1 MKTLT
6 FPRGGIH
13 PPEYKLSEHAP
24 IENFPLPRTAVIPLA
39 QHVGAPARCL
49 VQKGDRVKVGTLIGE
64 AEGFVSA
71 RVHSSVS
78 GVVKKIEEVPLV
90 NAYKV
95 PAVIVEV
102 EGDEWEEGI
111 LRDRELQ
118 AIGNV
123 TPSEII
129 QRVKEAGIVGMGG
142 ATFPAHIK
150 LQLPPGK
157 RPDTLIIDGAE
168 CEPFLTADHRLML
181 ERPDEILRGVQLM
194 MRALEV
200 PRAVIAIE
208 ENKPDA
214 LALLQRR
221 SENLRR
227 DIEVVALRTK
237 YPQGGEKQLI
247 KAVLNRE
254 VPSGKLPIDVGC
266 IVNNIGTAFAIY
278 EAVLLHKP
286 LVERIVTVTG
296 PSVPRPSNY
305 RVRIGTAS
313 SQLLEATGVEL
324 ARVRKIVAGGPMMGK
339 AGSTLDFPV
348 TKGTSGILVYYE
360 QDCRPREPAPC
371 IRCAK
376 CVQVCPMGLEPYL
389 LEKLGEKNRLEE
401 AERRGLMDCMEC
413 GSCSYICPAD
423 RPILDY
429 IRTAK
434 AKILK
439 LRRERKPT

>member
-1 MKTLT
+1 MNTLT

-24 IENFPLPRTAVIPLA
+24 IENFPLPEIAVIPLS
-39 QHVGAPARCL
+39 QHVGAPAQCL
-49 VQKGDRVKVGTLIGE
+49 VKKGDKVKVGTLLGE
-64 AEGFVSA
+64 ANGFVSS
-71 RVHSSVS
+71 RIHSSVS
-78 GVVKKIEEVPLV
+78 GTVLKIEDVPMA

-95 PAVIVEV
+95 SAVFVKV
-102 EGDEWEEGI
+102 EGDVWEEGI
-111 LRDRELQ
+111 LPGNQLM
-118 AIGNV
+118 AIGNI
-123 TPSEII
+123 TSEQII
-129 QRVKEAGIVGMGG
+129 QKVKDAGIVGMGG

-157 RPDTLIIDGAE
+157 KPDTLIIDGAE

-181 ERPDEILRGVQLM
+181 EKPDEILRGVQLM
-194 MRALEV
+194 MRALGV
-200 PRAVIAIE
+200 QRAIIAIE
-208 ENKPDA
+208 ENKQDA
-214 LALLQRR
+214 IDILTAR

-227 DIEVVALRTK
+227 EIAVVSLRTK

-278 EAVLLHKP
+278 EAALLNKP
-286 LVERIVTVTG
+286 LFERIVTVTG
-296 PSVPRPSNY
+296 PRVPRPGNY
-305 RVRIGTAS
+305 RVRVGTPA
-313 SQLLEATGVEL
+313 SQLLMAAGVEL
-324 ARVRKIVAGGPMMGK
+324 DKVKKLVAGGPMMGK

-348 TKGTSGILVYYE
+348 TKGTSGLLVFYDA
-360 QDCRPREPAPC
+360 DCQPRRVSPC
-371 IRCAK
+371 IRCAR
-376 CVQVCPMGLEPYL
+376 CVQACPMGLEPYL

-401 AERRGLMDCMEC
+401 AERRGIMDCMEC

-434 AKILK
+434 ARILK
-439 LRRERKPT
+439 IRREKKPT

>member
-24 IENFPLPRTAVIPLA
+24 IENFPLPKTAVIPLA

-78 GVVKKIEEVPLV
+78 GVVKKIGEVPLV

-227 DIEVVALRTK
+227 DIAVVALRTK

-313 SQLLEATGVEL
+313 AQLLEATGVEL

>member
-1 MKTLT
+1 MTSLT

-13 PPEYKLSEHAP
+13 PPEFKLSHHAP
-24 IENFPLPRTAVIPLA
+24 IENFPLPETAIIPLS
-39 QHVGAPARCL
+39 QHVGAPAQCL
-49 VQKGDRVKVGTLIGE
+49 VKKGDKVKVGTLIGE
-64 AEGFVSA
+64 ANGFVSA
-71 RVHSSVS
+71 RIHSSVS
-78 GVVKKIEEVPLV
+78 GTVLKIEDAPMA

-95 PAVIVEV
+95 ASVFIKV
-102 EGDEWEEGI
+102 EGDTWEESI
-111 LRDRELQ
+111 LSGNSLM
-118 AIGNV
+118 AIGTI
-123 TPSEII
+123 TPEQII
-129 QRVKEAGIVGMGG
+129 QRVKDAGIVGMGG

-150 LQLPPGK
+150 LQLPPNMK
-157 RPDTLIIDGAE
+157 PDTLIIDGAE

-181 ERPDEILRGVQLM
+181 EKTDEILRGVQLM
-194 MRALEV
+194 MRALGV
-200 PRAVIAIE
+200 KKAIVAVE
-208 ENKPDA
+208 ENKADA
-214 LALLQRR
+214 IEILKKQ

-227 DIEVVALRTK
+227 EIEIVSLKTK

-278 EAVLLHKP
+278 EAALLNKP
-286 LVERIVTVTG
+286 LFERIVTVTG
-296 PSVPRPSNY
+296 PHVQRPGNY
-305 RVRIGTAS
+305 RVRVGTPA
-313 SQLLEATGVEL
+313 SQLLLAAGVDLE
-324 ARVRKIVAGGPMMGK
+324 RVRKLVAGGPMMGK

-348 TKGTSGILVYYE
+348 TKGTSGLLVYYE
-360 QDCRPREPAPC
+360 DDCQPRQISPC
-371 IRCAK
+371 IRCSK
-376 CVQVCPMGLEPYL
+376 CVQACPMGLEPYL

-401 AERRGLMDCMEC
+401 AERRGIMDCMEC

-439 LRRERKPT
+439 IRRERKPT